1 MGRGGACTATVVV
14 GEVRKGN
21 HAMLRETFEEQLKE
35 LQDDLLAMGALVDR
49 AIERSIQALADRDGK
64 LAQEIIDDDALINQA
79 QREIEEKC
87 LVLIA
92 TQQPMASDLRVIA
105 SVSSIAT
112 ELERMGDH
120 AEGIGKITL
129 LMADQP
135 LLKPLID
142 IPRMAGKGRSMLRQ
156 QLEAFVRRD
165 VEMAK
170 SSATGDEEVDALYDQ
185 IYRELLVFMMS
196 DPRTISRATHLLWV
210 AHNLER
216 IADRTTN
223 IGERVIFLV
232 TGQVE
237 ELNP

>member
-1 MGRGGACTATVVV
+1 
-14 GEVRKGN
+14 
-21 HAMLRETFEEQLKE
+21 MLRETFEDQLRG
-35 LQDDLLAMGALVDR
+35 LQDELLAMGALVDR
-49 AIERSIQALADRDGK
+49 AIERSIQALADRDVK
-64 LAQEIIDDDALINQA
+64 MAQEIIDDDALINQA
-79 QREIEEKC
+79 QREIEERC

-92 TQQPMASDLRVIA
+92 TQQPMASDLRVIV

-129 LMADQP
+129 LVADQP

-142 IPRMAGKGRSMLRQ
+142 IPRMADKGRSMLRQ

-165 VEMAK
+165 VKMARN
-170 SSATGDEEVDALYDQ
+170 SATGDEEVDALYDQ
-185 IYRELLVFMMS
+185 IYRELLIFMMN
-196 DPRTISRATHLLWV
+196 DPRTISRATYLLWV

>member
-1 MGRGGACTATVVV
+1 
-14 GEVRKGN
+14 
-21 HAMLRETFEEQLKE
+21 MLRETFEEQLRG
-35 LQDDLLAMGALVDR
+35 LQDDLLAMGGLVDK
-49 AIERSIQALADRDGK
+49 AIERSIQALASHDVK
-64 LAQEIIDDDALINQA
+64 LAQEIMDDDALINQA
-79 QREIEEKC
+79 QREIEERC

-92 TQQPMASDLRVIA
+92 TQQPMASDLRVIV

-129 LMADQP
+129 LLADQP

-142 IPRMAGKGRSMLRQ
+142 IPRMAEKGRSMLHQ

-165 VEMAK
+165 VEMAR

-185 IYRELLVFMMS
+185 IYRELLIFMMS
-196 DPRTISRATHLLWV
+196 DPRTITRATHLLWV

-232 TGQVE
+232 TGEVE

>member
-1 MGRGGACTATVVV
+1 MP
-14 GEVRKGN
+14 
-21 HAMLRETFEEQLKE
+21 RETFEGQLRE
-35 LQDDLLAMGALVDR
+35 LQDDLLAMMALVDR
-49 AIERSIQALADRDGK
+49 AIERSIRALADRDIK
-64 LAQEIIDDDALINQA
+64 LAQDIIDDDALINQA

-129 LMADQP
+129 LVADQP

-142 IPRMAGKGRSMLRQ
+142 IPRMAEKGRSMLRQ

-165 VEMAK
+165 AKMAR
-170 SSATGDEEVDALYDQ
+170 SLATGDEEVDALYDQ
-185 IYRELLVFMMS
+185 VYRELLVFMMS
-196 DPRTISRATHLLWV
+196 DPHTISRATHLLWV

-223 IGERVIFLV
+223 IGERVVFLV
-232 TGQVE
+232 TGEVE

>member
-1 MGRGGACTATVVV
+1 
-14 GEVRKGN
+14 
-21 HAMLRETFEEQLKE
+21 MLRETFEDQLRG
-35 LQDDLLAMGALVDR
+35 LQDELLAMGALVDR
-49 AIERSIQALADRDGK
+49 AIERSIQALADRDVRM
-64 LAQEIIDDDALINQA
+64 AQEIIDDDALINQA
-79 QREIEEKC
+79 QREIEERC

-92 TQQPMASDLRVIA
+92 TQQPMASDLRVIT

-129 LMADQP
+129 LMAGQP

-142 IPRMAGKGRSMLRQ
+142 IPRMAEKGRSMLRQ

-165 VEMAK
+165 VEMARN
-170 SSATGDEEVDALYDQ
+170 SATGDEEVDALYDQ
-185 IYRELLVFMMS
+185 IYRELLIFMMN

>member
-1 MGRGGACTATVVV
+1 MP
-14 GEVRKGN
+14 
-21 HAMLRETFEEQLKE
+21 RETFEGQLRE
-35 LQDDLLAMGALVDR
+35 LQDDLLAMGTLVDR
-49 AIERSIQALADRDGK
+49 AIERSIRALADRDIK
-64 LAQEIIDDDALINQA
+64 LAQDIIDDDALINQA

-129 LMADQP
+129 LVADQP

-142 IPRMAGKGRSMLRQ
+142 IPRMAEKGRSMLRQ

-165 VEMAK
+165 AKMAR
-170 SSATGDEEVDALYDQ
+170 SLATGDEEVDALYDQ
-185 IYRELLVFMMS
+185 VYRELLVFMMS
-196 DPRTISRATHLLWV
+196 DPHTISRATHLLWV

-223 IGERVIFLV
+223 IGERVVFLV
-232 TGQVE
+232 TGEVE

>member
-1 MGRGGACTATVVV
+1 
-14 GEVRKGN
+14 
-21 HAMLRETFEEQLKE
+21 MLRETFEDQLRE

-49 AIERSIQALADRDGK
+49 AIGRSIQALADRDIK

-129 LMADQP
+129 LVADQP

-142 IPRMAGKGRSMLRQ
+142 IPRMAEKGRSMLRR
-156 QLEAFVRRD
+156 QLDAFMRRD
-165 VEMAK
+165 IEMAK

-185 IYRELLVFMMS
+185 IYRELLIFMMN

-223 IGERVIFLV
+223 IGERVLFLV
-232 TGQVE
+232 TGEVE

>member
-1 MGRGGACTATVVV
+1 
-14 GEVRKGN
+14 
-21 HAMLRETFEEQLKE
+21 MLRETFEDQLRG
-35 LQDDLLAMGALVDR
+35 LQDELLAMGALVDR
-49 AIERSIQALADRDGK
+49 AIERSIQALAGRDVK
-64 LAQEIIDDDALINQA
+64 MAQEIIDDDALINQA
-79 QREIEEKC
+79 QREIEERC

-129 LMADQP
+129 LMAGQP

-142 IPRMAGKGRSMLRQ
+142 IPRMAEKGRSMLRQ
-156 QLEAFVRRD
+156 QLEAFVHRD
-165 VEMAK
+165 VEMARN
-170 SSATGDEEVDALYDQ
+170 SATGDEEVDALYDQ
-185 IYRELLVFMMS
+185 IYRELLIFMMN

>member
-1 MGRGGACTATVVV
+1 
-14 GEVRKGN
+14 
-21 HAMLRETFEEQLKE
+21 MLRETFEEQLKE
-35 LQDDLLAMGALVDR
+35 LQDALLDMGALVDR
-49 AIERSIQALADRDGK
+49 AIEGSIQALAGHDVK
-64 LAQEIIDDDALINQA
+64 LAQDIVDDDALINEA

-129 LMADQP
+129 MLADQP

-142 IPRMAGKGRSMLRQ
+142 IPRMAEKGRSMLRL
-156 QLEAFVRRD
+156 QLEAFVHRD

-170 SSATGDEEVDALYDQ
+170 SLATGDEEVDALYDQ

-223 IGERVIFLV
+223 IGERVVFLV
-232 TGQVE
+232 TGEVE

>member
-1 MGRGGACTATVVV
+1 
-14 GEVRKGN
+14 
-21 HAMLRETFEEQLKE
+21 MLRETFEEQLKE

-49 AIERSIQALADRDGK
+49 AIERSIQALADRDAK
-64 LAQEIIDDDALINQA
+64 LAQEIIDNDALINQV

-105 SVSSIAT
+105 SISSIAT

-129 LMADQP
+129 MLADEP

-142 IPRMAGKGRSMLRQ
+142 IPRMAEKACSMLRQ
-156 QLEAFVRRD
+156 QLEAFVCRD
-165 VEMAK
+165 IETAR
-170 SSATGDEEVDALYDQ
+170 SSAAGDEEVDALYDQ
-185 IYRELLVFMMS
+185 IYRELLVFMMN

-232 TGQVE
+232 TGEVE

>member
-1 MGRGGACTATVVV
+1 
-14 GEVRKGN
+14 
-21 HAMLRETFEEQLKE
+21 MLRETFEEQLKG
-35 LQDDLLAMGALVDR
+35 LQDDLLAMGSLVDR
-49 AIERSIQALADRDGK
+49 AIERSIQALADHDVK

-79 QREIEEKC
+79 QRGIEEKC

-129 LMADQP
+129 MLADQP

-142 IPRMAGKGRSMLRQ
+142 IPRMAERGRSMLRQ
-156 QLEAFVRRD
+156 QLEAFVHRD
-165 VEMAK
+165 VEMARN
-170 SSATGDEEVDALYDQ
+170 SATSDEEVDALYDQ

-223 IGERVIFLV
+223 IGERVVFLV
-232 TGQVE
+232 TGEVE